1 MSPEVPAPHLTS
13 AERQI
18 CDDIDAGL
26 IERLTCALV
35 EAPSENP
42 GGSEAAAAAVLAGAA
57 ADLGL
62 VAETDEV
69 APGRPNVTATWLPG
83 EPNPPAT
90 KSAGHKLAFSRA
102 RRFAAPVYPGE
113 TLRLVSRERPR
124 WGRSS

>member
-42 GGSEAAAAAVLAGAA
+42 GGSEAGFV
-57 ADLGL
+57 
-62 VAETDEV
+62 TDEAHPLV
-69 APGRPNVTATWLPG
+69 DAARSALSDRGLAPSVGG
-83 EPNPPAT
+83 
-90 KSAGHKLAFSRA
+90 
-102 RRFAAPVYPGE
+102 
-113 TLRLVSRERPR
+113 
-124 WGRSS
+124 